1 MSLLLRHALA
11 WAVVLPAATTAQA
24 QTPWPPVPALSA
36 HRGASALYPEMTQP
50 AFAQALQDGA
60 DLLEL
65 DVVLSRDGVPVVRH
79 DAALAA
85 PEVGEGMPFATTDV
99 ATRPEFAQRKTTKTV
114 DGVRQ
119 TGWFAED
126 FTLQELKTLRTVER
140 FAQLRPGSA
149 AHDGQHPLLTL
160 QEVADLAKAHTART
174 GRPAGLLIELKHAA
188 YLQAQGLD
196 LGRALLEFL
205 ERNQWSSAQAPV
217 IVQSF
222 EVQVLKELRARSP
235 CASCS
240 CWAARAARRTAPRR
254 ARPMRRWPPR
264 KAWLPS
270 PPMPRAWP
278 CRASWRWR
286 WTRAAGSPPRR
297 PRGRPRR
304 PAWPCTSGRCGR
316 KTSSCPRLPQGP
328 EPCGPGRRAGR
339 GAGHPGQRRRGRAH
353 RGRSRRHPRRVPALS
368 ALTRLRAVRA
378 GATRW
383 ATVRSAP

>member
-235 CASCS
+235 VRILQLLGGKGGPPDRAAQGATYAQMASAQGMAAIAAYAQGVALPRQLAMAMDKGRWIAPS
-240 CWAARAARRTAPRR
+240 AATREAKAAGLAVHVWTLRPENQFLPPAYRKGTNPADRGDALAEARAILGSGGVDGLIADDPAAIHDAFRR
-254 ARPMRRWPPR
+254 
-264 KAWLPS
+264 
-270 PPMPRAWP
+270 
-278 CRASWRWR
+278 
-286 WTRAAGSPPRR
+286 
-297 PRGRPRR
+297 
-304 PAWPCTSGRCGR
+304 
-316 KTSSCPRLPQGP
+316 
-328 EPCGPGRRAGR
+328 
-339 GAGHPGQRRRGRAH
+339 
-353 RGRSRRHPRRVPALS
+353 
-368 ALTRLRAVRA
+368 
-378 GATRW
+378 
-383 ATVRSAP
+383 

>member
-11 WAVVLPAATTAQA
+11 WAVVLPAATAAQA

-50 AFAQALQDGA
+50 AFVQALQDGA

-65 DVVLSRDGVPVVRH
+65 DVVLSKDGVPVVRH

-85 PEVGEGMPFATTDV
+85 PEVGEGTPFATTDV

-149 AHDGQHPLLTL
+149 AHDGQYPLLTL

-174 GRPAGLLIELKHAA
+174 GRTAGLLIELKHAA

-235 CASCS
+235 VRILQLLGGKGGPPD
-240 CWAARAARRTAPRR
+240 RAT
-254 ARPMRRWPPR
+254 
-264 KAWLPS
+264 
-270 PPMPRAWP
+270 
-278 CRASWRWR
+278 
-286 WTRAAGSPPRR
+286 
-297 PRGRPRR
+297 
-304 PAWPCTSGRCGR
+304 
-316 KTSSCPRLPQGP
+316 Q
-328 EPCGPGRRAGR
+328 
-339 GAGHPGQRRRGRAH
+339 
-353 RGRSRRHPRRVPALS
+353 
-368 ALTRLRAVRA
+368 
-378 GATRW
+378 GATY
-383 ATVRSAP
+383 AQMASAQGMAAIAAYAQGVALPRQLAMAMD